1 MLTLN
6 TRWYNDAE
14 NKSRSLIIREPKPEL
29 SAAEVEAAMDSIAA
43 LKLVLPG
50 FVTDRAA
57 YVERT
62 SDLLFSVRS

>member
-6 TRWYNDAE
+6 IRWYNDTE
-14 NKSRSLIIREPKPEL
+14 NKSRSLIIRDPKPEL
-29 SAAEVEAAMDSIAA
+29 TAAEVEATMDSIAA

-57 YVERT
+57 YVDRT
-62 SDLLFSVRS
+62 SEVLFSVRS

>member
-6 TRWYNDAE
+6 IRWYNDTE

-29 SAAEVEAAMDSIAA
+29 TAAEVEAAMDSIAA

-57 YVERT
+57 YVDRT
-62 SDLLFSVRS
+62 SELLFSVRS

>member
-6 TRWYNDAE
+6 IRWYSDAE